1 MAEVVRKGRM
11 HCLRLIGKLFASVLG
26 FAGVLSSA
34 CVPVRVDYG
43 PPEPALCV
51 YGRTFSA
58 EDSSSVI
65 GLDIKLTSPDSLV
78 NYGSDIAYDGYFSF
92 YLESA
97 DYTPWPDSLR
107 LIATDIDGELN
118 GSFAEKDTILL
129 PDINE
134 EYIEFNIDLH
144 MLSDNN

>member
-1 MAEVVRKGRM
+1 MAEAVRKGRI

-26 FAGVLSSA
+26 FVGVLSSA

-43 PPEPALCV
+43 PPEPAISV

-58 EDSSSVI
+58 QDSSSVI
-65 GLDIKLTSPDSLV
+65 GLDIKLTSPDSTV
-78 NYGSDIAYDGYFSF
+78 DYGSVIADDGYFSL

-97 DYTPWPDSLR
+97 DYSPWPDSLR

-134 EYIEFNIDLH
+134 EYVDFHVDFY
-144 MLSDNN
+144 MPSVNN

>member
-1 MAEVVRKGRM
+1 MAEKIRNGRM

-26 FAGVLSSA
+26 LTGVLSSA
-34 CVPVRVDYG
+34 CLPVSADYG
-43 PPEPALCV
+43 PPEPAISV

-58 EDSSSVI
+58 EDSSSVV
-65 GLDIKLTSPDSLV
+65 GLEIKLTSPDSLV
-78 NYGSDIAYDGYFSF
+78 NYGSVIADDGYFSL

-97 DYTPWPDSLR
+97 DYYPWPDSLR

-129 PDINE
+129 PDVNE
-134 EYIEFNIDLH
+134 EYVDFHVDFF
-144 MLSDNN
+144 MPVDSD